1 MLNCLF
7 QVFVSNRARKDLKK
21 LPEHS
26 IKKVLKLLFY
36 LEQAAVPSANYDVEK
51 LKGYEESYRIRI
63 GDVRIIY
70 VVKWSEREIEVKVI
84 KPREKAYT

>member
-1 MLNCLF
+1 LF
-7 QVFVSNRARKDLKK
+7 QVFVCNRARKDLKK
-21 LPEHS
+21 LPEHN
-26 IKKVLKLLFY
+26 IKKALKLLFD

-51 LKGYEESYRIRI
+51 LKGYEDSYRIRI

-70 VVKWSEREIEVKVI
+70 AVKWSEREIEVRAI